1 MTRYI
6 IVLLVSLPLILAA
19 GCSRSAIGGAA
30 VGAGAAGAAYE
41 YTNKRSLDALERD
54 LQSGKIS
61 NEEYQRRKKEIQDKS
76 LLY

>member
-1 MTRYI
+1 MTRNI
-6 IVLLVSLPLILAA
+6 ILLLICLPLMVAT
-19 GCSRSAIGGAA
+19 GCSRGAVGGAA

-41 YTNKRSLDALERD
+41 YTNKRSLDALDRD